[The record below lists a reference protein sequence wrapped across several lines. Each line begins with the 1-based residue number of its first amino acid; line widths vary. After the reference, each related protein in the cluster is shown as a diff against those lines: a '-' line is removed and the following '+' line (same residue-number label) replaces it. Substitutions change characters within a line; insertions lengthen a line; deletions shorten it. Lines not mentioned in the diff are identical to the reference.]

1 MRRVAWG
8 VVGLV
13 VAVCGGCAKSEAPV
27 EPAKVADELLMDVS
41 FVPLGTGLD
50 RAKDQA
56 AFDCFVREMDSV
68 QSVQRWQGAGFTAW
82 TSHELDVKLRTA
94 TEVGLQVDSI
104 ESQLG
109 SETKLAVGES
119 GETPY
124 FVALLRYVAR
134 DEWAGAIRGAGS
146 RCQGLG
152 QTSGTG
158 LEVFVSTCG
167 DSSLG
172 RKTFGGHVILSWRRD
187 PARPAVDSAMASML
201 GAAAVGATFDPI
213 GNLRSLYEQ
222 GLGSEQLVIETF
234 GMPLA
239 PPSTALPSGVQV
251 ISVRDAYAYL
261 KDVWSQPYQNF
272 TRTVSHEPR
281 AYVLS
286 DIEACLDRPTGL
298 AVDDWQCIRENL
310 SSLIELRDGVAQTA
324 FEQAQYEQ
332 HKLALERYLS
342 AGRVVFATVPQS
354 RCPGQDDDG
363 DPDFEKSG
371 ACQAKLLDGFIQ
383 FYERCTNEASISVD
397 KCRAPAVLG
406 HVSSCRDFTDQGC
419 GVPEWRLS
427 NGQTVKCDSGGLSA
441 ALGDVVRYD
450 VRPPFT
456 PQTSP
461 APVVEIFQ
469 FSDARQGP
477 VRTHTTAT
485 HFCAVTGVSG
495 ALHEATFGVVP
506 LSNGAWHAFVGS
518 AQNDPSTAV
527 ILEVS
532 CVEWSA
538 FTRFSGGTARWV
550 TDRRLHPTN
559 GRTTGAFA
567 GPGAFTLSGMELYLS
582 EPQTTNVLEDF
593 SGGSF
598 FLWTDDA
605 FPFASSVVTVGHALI
620 EGGRTASG
628 APPAGTVTIPT
639 INSTAYGVSAQI
651 DYVTRDAVNMAADL
665 SSTNAFCF
673 FTGVSGHFYNR
684 TDRAWV
690 DRSDGRRTLRT
701 ATPLIKDRN
710 PGAQAQCVLFDSP

>member
-1 MRRVAWG
+1 MKRVAWG

-56 AFDCFVREMDSV
+56 AFDCFVREMDWV
-68 QSVQRWQGAGFTAW
+68 QSVQRWQGSGFTAW

-94 TEVGLQVDSI
+94 TEVGLQVDSM

-109 SETKLAVGES
+109 SETKRAVGES

-187 PARPAVDSAMASML
+187 PARPAVDSVMASML

-213 GNLRSLYEQ
+213 GNLRSLYDQ

-261 KDVWSQPYQNF
+261 KDIWSEPYQNF

-310 SSLIELRDGVAQTA
+310 SSLIELREGVAQTA

-332 HKLALERYLS
+332 HKLALEHYLP

-371 ACQAKLLDGFIQ
+371 ACQAKRLDGFIQ

-406 HVSSCRDFTDQGC
+406 HVSSCRNFTDQGC

-441 ALGDVVRYD
+441 ALADVVRYD

-456 PQTSP
+456 PQMSS
-461 APVVEIFQ
+461 APVVEVFE
-469 FSDARQGP
+469 FDVSHQGVIP
-477 VRTHTTAT
+477 NHTTAT
-485 HFCAVTGVSG
+485 HFCALTGVSG
-495 ALHEATFGVVP
+495 WLHESSFGVTPNPAGEWQAYVYNG
-506 LSNGAWHAFVGS
+506 LSQFSHHVS
-518 AQNDPSTAV
+518 
-527 ILEVS
+527 IEVS

-538 FTRFSGGTARWV
+538 FTRYSGGVAQWV
-550 TDRRLHPTN
+550 DTREVRN
-559 GRTTGAFA
+559 GSSGVDGDGAFA
-567 GPGAFTLSGMELYLS
+567 MLRIDNYLS
-582 EPQTTNVLEDF
+582 EWRTENWIENFGTPSRPT
-593 SGGSF
+593 
-598 FLWTDDA
+598 FLFWANDS
-605 FPFASSVVTVGHALI
+605 FPFAHSELVVGHAFI
-620 EGGRTASG
+620 RGNPPASGASEGGRALL
-628 APPAGTVTIPT
+628 AP
-639 INSTAYGVSAQI
+639 SQQEYGVSAQI
-651 DYVTRDAVNMAADL
+651 DQMTRDTSATSAQLVGD
-665 SSTNAFCF
+665 AFCF
-673 FTGVSGHFYNR
+673 FTGFAGQYYNSNDSAR
-684 TDRAWV
+684 IS
-690 DRSDGRRTLRT
+690 RSDGQVTLVT
-701 ATPLIKDRN
+701 NTPVRKDRN
-710 PGAQAQCVLFDSP
+710 PGATAQCLQFDTP